1 MKIVFW
7 VVNQD
12 VRGLAEEGSRMG
24 LAAVVDGDDAELLTR
39 SLRDPE
45 CFSTLFDRY
54 FAALH
59 GYASRRLGGAGG
71 DDVAA
76 ETFLVAF
83 RQRDRFDPG
92 RGTVRAWLY
101 GIATNLV
108 REHRRVEERGYRA
121 HARMAAQPAYSAD
134 VDRADARVSAA
145 AARDTLVAALADLRP
160 GDRDVVLLVVWG
172 ELSHEEV
179 ASALGVPVGTVGSR
193 LHRAR
198 KRLRAALDNTNPIER

>member
-1 MKIVFW
+1 VKIISRT
-7 VVNQD
+7 VNQD
-12 VRGLAEEGSRMG
+12 MRMTEEGSRMF
-24 LAAVVDGDDAELLTR
+24 LKVAVDSDDAEVLIR
-39 SLRDPE
+39 SRADPE
-45 CFSTLFDRY
+45 HFSTLFDRY
-54 FAALH
+54 FTALH

-121 HARMAAQPAYSAD
+121 HARMAAQPSYSGD
-134 VDRADARVSAA
+134 VDRADARLSAA
-145 AARDTLVAALADLRP
+145 ASRDRLVAALADLRP
-160 GDRDVVLLVVWG
+160 DDRDVVLLVVWG

-179 ASALGVPVGTVGSR
+179 ASALDIPVGTVGSR

-198 KRLRAALDNTNPIER
+198 KRLRAALDDTNPIER